1 MKATSEELAIF
12 VAVVESGS
20 FSRAAEQLGQAN
32 SAVSRAVKKLE
43 MKLGVSLLNRTTR
56 QLSLTEEGERYF
68 RRVQQILQEM
78 AAAETEIMESRN
90 TPRGLLRID
99 AATPVM
105 LHFLMPL
112 IKPFRERYP
121 EITLSLVSS
130 ETFINL
136 IERKVDVAIRAGTL
150 TDSSLR
156 ARPLFTS
163 YRKIIASPDYIAR
176 FGKPESVEELKQ
188 HLCLGFSEPISL
200 NTWPIACSDGQ
211 LHEIECGISS
221 NSGETLKQLCLSGNG
236 IACLS
241 DYMIDKEIARG
252 ELVELLA
259 DAPTAAIAF
268 SINGMVKFEMPISRV
283 SPCFFSFQQCLHKFF
298 DRHGITRRWPVDQR
312 QIDIIGTQFF
322 QALFQAWD

>member
-12 VAVVESGS
+12 VSVVESGS
-20 FSRAAEQLGQAN
+20 FSRAAEQLGLAN

-78 AAAETEIMESRN
+78 AAAETELMETRR

-99 AATPVM
+99 AATPVV
-105 LHFLMPL
+105 LHLLMPL
-112 IKPFRERYP
+112 VKPFRERYP
-121 EITLSLVSS
+121 EVTLSLVSS

-163 YRKIIASPDYIAR
+163 YRKIVASPDYVAKH
-176 FGKPESVEELKQ
+176 GAPLHVDALAQ
-188 HLCLGFSEPISL
+188 HLCLGFTEPVSL
-200 NTWPIACSDGQ
+200 NTWPVARADGQ
-211 LHEIECGISS
+211 LYEIEVGLSS
-221 NSGETLKQLCLSGNG
+221 NSGETLKQLSLTGNG

-241 DYMIDKEIARG
+241 DYMIDGEIARG

-259 DAPTAAIAF
+259 DRRLPVAMPFSAVYYSDRAVSTRIRAF
-268 SINGMVKFEMPISRV
+268 IDFLSEQV
-283 SPCFFSFQQCLHKFF
+283 
-298 DRHGITRRWPVDQR
+298 TR
-312 QIDIIGTQFF
+312 
-322 QALFQAWD
+322 

>member
-1 MKATSEELAIF
+1 MKATSEELVIF

-20 FSRAAEQLGQAN
+20 FSRAAVQLGQAN
-32 SAVSRAVKKLE
+32 SAISRSVKKLE

-68 RRVQQILQEM
+68 RRVQSILQEM
-78 AAAETEIMESRN
+78 AAAETEIIETRS

-99 AATPVM
+99 AATPVV
-105 LHFLMPL
+105 LHFLLPL
-112 IKPFRERYP
+112 VKPFRERYP
-121 EITLSLVSS
+121 EMSLSLVSS

-163 YRKIIASPDYIAR
+163 YRKMIASPGYIAR
-176 FGKPESVEELKQ
+176 YGNPTNVDSLKR
-188 HLCLGFSEPISL
+188 HVCLGFTEPVSL
-200 NTWPIACSDGQ
+200 NTWPIAGSDGQ
-211 LHEIECGISS
+211 PHEIISGLSS

-241 DYMIDKEIARG
+241 DYMINKELEKG
-252 ELVELLA
+252 DLVEILPDKRL
-259 DAPTAAIAF
+259 P
-268 SINGMVKFEMPISRV
+268 VEMPFSAVYYSDRAV
-283 SPCFFSFQQCLHKFF
+283 S
-298 DRHGITRRWPVDQR
+298 TRIRAF
-312 QIDIIGTQFF
+312 IDFLSEHVKQSP
-322 QALFQAWD
+322 LER

>member
-1 MKATSEELAIF
+1 MKATSEELVIF

-20 FSRAAEQLGQAN
+20 FSRAAVQLGQAN
-32 SAVSRAVKKLE
+32 SAISRSVKKLE

-68 RRVQQILQEM
+68 RRVQSILQEM
-78 AAAETEIMESRN
+78 AAAETEIIETRS

-99 AATPVM
+99 AATPVV
-105 LHFLMPL
+105 LHFLLPL
-112 IKPFRERYP
+112 VKPFRERYP
-121 EITLSLVSS
+121 EVSLSLVSS

-163 YRKIIASPDYIAR
+163 YRKMIASPSYLAR
-176 FGKPESVEELKQ
+176 YGNPTNVDDLNQ
-188 HLCLGFSEPISL
+188 HICLGFTEPVSL
-200 NTWPIACSDGQ
+200 NTWPIAGSDGQ
-211 LHEIECGISS
+211 LHEIISGLSS

-241 DYMIDKEIARG
+241 DYMINKELERG
-252 ELVELLA
+252 DLVEILA
-259 DAPTAAIAF
+259 DKRLP
-268 SINGMVKFEMPISRV
+268 VEMPFSAVYYSDRAV
-283 SPCFFSFQQCLHKFF
+283 S
-298 DRHGITRRWPVDQR
+298 TRIRAF
-312 QIDIIGTQFF
+312 IDFLSEHVKQLP
-322 QALFQAWD
+322 QE

>member
-1 MKATSEELAIF
+1 MKATSEEMTIF
-12 VAVVESGS
+12 VAVVEGGS

-32 SAVSRAVKKLE
+32 SAISRAVKKLE

-68 RRVQQILQEM
+68 RRVQAILQEM
-78 AAAETEIMESRN
+78 AAAENEILEARS

-99 AATPVM
+99 AATPVI
-105 LHFLMPL
+105 LHYLMPL

-121 EITLSLVSS
+121 EVTLSLVSS

-136 IERKVDVAIRAGTL
+136 IERKVDVAIRVGAL

-163 YRKIIASPDYIAR
+163 YRRIIASPAYLAQWGAPQTVD
-176 FGKPESVEELKQ
+176 ELHQ
-188 HLCLGFSEPISL
+188 HTCIGFTEPMTL
-200 NTWPIACSDGQ
+200 NRWPIACSDGQ
-211 LHEIECGISS
+211 LLEVIPGLAS
-221 NSGETLKQLCLSGNG
+221 NSGETIKQLCLAGNG

-252 ELVELLA
+252 ELVEVMA
-259 DAPTAAIAF
+259 
-268 SINGMVKFEMPISRV
+268 
-283 SPCFFSFQQCLHKFF
+283 
-298 DRHGITRRWPVDQR
+298 DQR
-312 QIDIIGTQFF
+312 LPVAMPFSAVYYSDRAVSTRIRAFIDFLSENIT
-322 QALFQAWD
+322 AS

>member
-1 MKATSEELAIF
+1 MKASSDELIIF

-20 FSRAAEQLGQAN
+20 FSRAAEQLNLAN

-68 RRVQQILQEM
+68 RRIQQVLQEM
-78 AAAETEIMESRN
+78 AAAETELMESRQ

-99 AATPVM
+99 AATPVI
-105 LHFLMPL
+105 LHLLMPM

-121 EITLSLVSS
+121 DVTLSLVSS

-163 YRKIIASPDYIAR
+163 YRKIVAAPDYLERYGVPATICD
-176 FGKPESVEELKQ
+176 LKD
-188 HLCLGFSEPISL
+188 HVCLGFTEPVSL
-200 NTWPIACSDGQ
+200 NTWPVACEDGQ
-211 LHEIECGISS
+211 LLEITPGMTS

-241 DYMIDKEIARG
+241 DFMIDKEIEQG

-259 DAPTAAIAF
+259 EYRLP
-268 SINGMVKFEMPISRV
+268 VEMPFSAVYYSDRAV
-283 SPCFFSFQQCLHKFF
+283 S
-298 DRHGITRRWPVDQR
+298 TRIRTF
-312 QIDIIGTQFF
+312 IDFLSEWIKK
-322 QALFQAWD
+322 